1 MEPWVG
7 IGVIVLKDEEVS
19 HAGQLQDTLHI
30 GGSAPK
36 RQAPR
41 RAPMRLDQQMD
52 PGAVDEGQPGQIDDD
67 SAGAPFGPTKSLLQ
81 GRARPEVE
89 LAAQEQSYG
98 VPVGQQFDH
107 QLARPRRVP

>member
-1 MEPWVG
+1 
-7 IGVIVLKDEEVS
+7 VIVLEHEEVS
-19 HAGQLQDTLHI
+19 HAGQLQDSLHI

-36 RQAPR
+36 RQVPR
-41 RAPMRLDQQMD
+41 SAPMRLDQQVD

-67 SAGAPFGPTKSLLQ
+67 SAGAAFGPTKSLLQ

-98 VPVGQQFDH
+98 IPVGKQFDH
-107 QLARPRRVP
+107 QLAWSRRVP